1 MERLERVAFRLNGAS
16 YRLADA
22 LLRAAIAGEWRD
34 IEDDI
39 RHGASCERRAERE
52 EPPLTE
58 ADVSAA
64 LREFRYEHDL
74 VSADE
79 AQEWLEAWD
88 LSAGEWRDAVIR
100 RLLCQR
106 WTERA
111 PEALDDGAL
120 ADIAWADLV
129 CSGEL
134 EALVGR
140 LAERVAIGGDAEE
153 TDPLF
158 DGGGSHGG
166 PIMPAWLGLSET
178 HEHPAVR
185 RLERM
190 EQVYRTRRGEEVSV
204 ERVTA
209 AIALRAFEWTHLE
222 TARLVFP
229 TEPMAAEAALRV
241 REDGESL
248 ADVAAQTLR
257 PLATWRGFLDSAD
270 AVSKIRL
277 AAARAG
283 ELLGPFPDDDGH
295 ALLQVVARRTPHADD
310 GEVRAHAEQ
319 RLWSQITARA
329 LDRVQWEPPL
339 VRVARG

>member
-22 LLRAAIAGEWRD
+22 LLRAAVAGEWRE

-39 RHGASCERRAERE
+39 RHGASCETRAERE

-64 LREFRYEHDL
+64 LREFRYEHNL

-88 LSAGEWRDAVIR
+88 LSAGEWKDAVIR
-100 RLLCQR
+100 RLLCRR
-106 WTERA
+106 WTERG
-111 PEALDDGAL
+111 PEAPDDEAL
-120 ADIAWADLV
+120 GDVAWADLV

-140 LAERVAIGGDAEE
+140 LAECVAIGGEAVEADRL
-153 TDPLF
+153 P
-158 DGGGSHGG
+158 DGGGSIGE
-166 PIMPAWLGLSET
+166 PMMPAWLGLSET
-178 HEHPAVR
+178 RDHPAVR

-190 EQVYRTRRGEEVSV
+190 EQVCLARRRQEVSA

-209 AIALRAFEWTHLE
+209 AIARHAFEWTYLE

-229 TEPMAAEAALRV
+229 AEPMAAEAALRV

-248 ADVAAQTLR
+248 GDVAAETLR
-257 PLATWRGFLDSAD
+257 PLETWRGFLDSAD
-270 AVSKIRL
+270 AISKTRL
-277 AAARAG
+277 AAAHAG
-283 ELLGPFPDDDGH
+283 ELLGPFQDEDGH
-295 ALLQVVARRTPHADD
+295 ALLQVVARRTPHPDD
-310 GEVRAHAEQ
+310 REVRAHAER
-319 RLWSQITARA
+319 RLWSQVTTRA
-329 LDRVQWEPPL
+329 LDRVSWEPPL